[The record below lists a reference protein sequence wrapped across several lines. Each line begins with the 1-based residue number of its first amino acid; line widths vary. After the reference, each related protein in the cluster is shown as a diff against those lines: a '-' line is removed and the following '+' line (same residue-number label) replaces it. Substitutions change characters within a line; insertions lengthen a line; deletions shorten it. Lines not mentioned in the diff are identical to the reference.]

1 MNISTEESKGRFNE
15 VNKMKLIMITIIM
28 MEFLLNL
35 IIIKM
40 IIGLI
45 MMK

>member
-15 VNKMKLIMITIIM
+15 VNKMKLIMIIIIM
-28 MEFLLNL
+28 MEFLFNL